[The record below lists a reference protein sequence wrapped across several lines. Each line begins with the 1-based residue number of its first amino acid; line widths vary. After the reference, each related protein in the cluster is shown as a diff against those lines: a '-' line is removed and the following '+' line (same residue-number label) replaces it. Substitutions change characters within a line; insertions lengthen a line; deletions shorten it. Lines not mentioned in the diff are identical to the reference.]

1 MSILNQTSLTI
12 IGGWNTQNCWR
23 CWFLPWNHWQ
33 WDEFNNINNQHHTKA
48 ISVRIVDQPQAMFIA
63 WLSIRTQLLSTVTTL
78 ADPTSVPWRSDGGD
92 GLMRG
97 DMLPGWLEILRIIEP
112 YQHCESKQ
120 FLFSGYMKPYFFFV
134 NRSSCVLSRGPWH
147 KKMPWVS
154 VWGASK
160 RIFVQWCF
168 QLLLSPPFRESIE
181 NRKHMNTCSYV
192 VVVVF
197 FILHKSKIKSASF
210 PIYKLINTHPGWWF
224 GTCFIFPYIGNVI
237 IPTDFHIFQRGWH
250 HQPGMLC

>member
-120 FLFSGYMKPYFFFV
+120 FLFFWLYEALFFF
-134 NRSSCVLSRGPWH
+134 REPLFLCPIKGPMAQEDALSF
-147 KKMPWVS
+147 S
-154 VWGASK
+154 VGG
-160 RIFVQWCF
+160 
-168 QLLLSPPFRESIE
+168 IE
-181 NRKHMNTCSYV
+181 AYLCSMV
-192 VVVVF
+192 
-197 FILHKSKIKSASF
+197 F
-210 PIYKLINTHPGWWF
+210 PI
-224 GTCFIFPYIGNVI
+224 VA
-237 IPTDFHIFQRGWH
+237 
-250 HQPGMLC
+250 